1 MVGEL
6 KGQAHW
12 RISLADIRIIKTGI
26 NVSKIKKQLEEFDD
40 DWNSQKSVE
49 NSSQLDPHEYIV
61 RTGVLQLVMGAV
73 NHPSEFVCNTEL
85 CVRTPAYEHHTEV
98 IRFIKRHFH
107 KFSRCGFLSL
117 PVGEIVGTHID
128 EGTYYLTK
136 DRYHLS
142 IQGRYK
148 YHCGDDEVIV
158 EPGTLLWFDNKKPH
172 GTVNVGDETRI
183 TFVFDVP
190 HHKSNP

>member
-1 MVGEL
+1 M
-6 KGQAHW
+6 
-12 RISLADIRIIKTGI
+12 ADIRVIRTGI
-26 NVSKIKKQLEEFDD
+26 NVSKIKSQLEKYKE
-40 DWNSQKSVE
+40 DWGGQKDIAGTE
-49 NSSQLDPHEYIV
+49 QLDEKIYTIKA
-61 RTGVLQLVMGAV
+61 GVLQLVMGAV
-73 NHPSEFVCNTEL
+73 SRPDEKAYNTEL
-85 CVRTPAYEHHTEV
+85 STKTPAYDRHTEIV
-98 IRFIKRHFH
+98 NFMKRHFH
-107 KFSRCGFLSL
+107 AHSRCGFLSL
-117 PVGEIVGTHID
+117 PVGDIVGTHID
-128 EGTYYLTK
+128 FGTYYLTK

-190 HHKSNP
+190 HNKRNP

>member
-1 MVGEL
+1 
-6 KGQAHW
+6 
-12 RISLADIRIIKTGI
+12 LADIRIIKTGI
-26 NVSKIKKQLEEFDD
+26 NVSKIKAQLEQYAD
-40 DWNSQKSVE
+40 DWGGQKSVA
-49 NSSQLDPHEYIV
+49 NTSQLDPHEYIIKA
-61 RTGVLQLVMGAV
+61 GVLQLVMGAV
-73 NHPSEFVCNTEL
+73 NRPDEFVYNTEL
-85 CVRTPAYEHHTEV
+85 CVQTPAYEHHTEV
-98 IRFIKRHFH
+98 IRFLKRHFH

-128 EGTYYLTK
+128 HGTYYLTK

-148 YHCGDDEVIV
+148 YHCGDDEVVV